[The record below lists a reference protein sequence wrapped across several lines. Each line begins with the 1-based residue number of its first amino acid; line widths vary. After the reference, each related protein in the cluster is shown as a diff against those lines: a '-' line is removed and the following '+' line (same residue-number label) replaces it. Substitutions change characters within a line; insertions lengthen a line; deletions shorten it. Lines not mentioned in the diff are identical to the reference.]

1 MELKVGRFSVA
12 SSTRL
17 SSCHL
22 FSHFLITQESC
33 GGSGQKGND
42 QNHPLWASF
51 WIWRLNQ
58 QTGTMRELFLELGPI
73 NVNFQRCLPSL
84 FSFPHP
90 CSSALTTPTLEF
102 CHRSWYF
109 CVCGSKQGQIFP
121 NNPNG
126 SWNTSSSVLLSCQ
139 DGKQHDINLPESR
152 TPRRDRKGICGAFR
166 HTQWV
171 LIRQFDPARVLWV

>member
-22 FSHFLITQESC
+22 YSHFLITQESC
-33 GGSGQKGND
+33 GSSGQKGND

-51 WIWRLNQ
+51 WIWKLNQ
-58 QTGTMRELFLELGPI
+58 QTFTMRELFLELGPI

-90 CSSALTTPTLEF
+90 SFLCAHYSHSGVLSSILILLRMRQQT
-102 CHRSWYF
+102 RS
-109 CVCGSKQGQIFP
+109 
-121 NNPNG
+121 
-126 SWNTSSSVLLSCQ
+126 
-139 DGKQHDINLPESR
+139 NLPKQSERFLKHFLLRPPQLS
-152 TPRRDRKGICGAFR
+152 G
-166 HTQWV
+166 
-171 LIRQFDPARVLWV
+171 RQTTWHQFTGK